1 MTDDGDAVITSSF
14 ITLIVIYL
22 YLFISVTTFRRVLE
36 ELEYSQGNAVF
47 AGDDKK
53 QQTPTVSWC

>member
-1 MTDDGDAVITSSF
+1 MQLLLLHLL
-14 ITLIVIYL
+14 TLIVIYL

-53 QQTPTVSWC
+53 QQETPTVSWC

>member
-1 MTDDGDAVITSSF
+1 MVMQLLLLHLL
-14 ITLIVIYL
+14 TLIVIYL
-22 YLFISVTTFRRVLE
+22 YLFISVTTFRRVLK

-53 QQTPTVSWC
+53 QQETPTVSWC

>member
-1 MTDDGDAVITSSF
+1 MVMQLLLLHLL
-14 ITLIVIYL
+14 TLIVIYL

-36 ELEYSQGNAVF
+36 ELEYSQGNAVI

-53 QQTPTVSWC
+53 QQETPSVSWC